1 MAGVTSVSRSSAPVS
16 TPRRTAPVHGS
27 ILVLAAALV
36 LTTAACGYDGVSPDT
51 TTSGS
56 VPVASPGPGLTD
68 TSEAPAPTVVP
79 GGVSVSPG
87 TPVTR
92 IPTTQTDWG
101 AILDAL
107 PDGFPVY
114 PTAEVAEPPS
124 EPVSAAFSTPDP
136 VDQVA
141 GWYRN
146 ALEAAGFST
155 VDLSEPLEDG
165 SRVLDSQ
172 SDVPECRIQ
181 VTFHPQGGSTM
192 ITVRYGAGCAGA
204 GD

>member
-1 MAGVTSVSRSSAPVS
+1 M
-16 TPRRTAPVHGS
+16 HGS
-27 ILVLAAALV
+27 ILALAAALV
-36 LTTAACGYDGVSPDT
+36 LAVAACGSDRVSPHA

-56 VPVASPGPGLTD
+56 VPVASPGPGATD

-87 TPVTR
+87 PPFTR

-114 PTAEVAEPPS
+114 PTAEVAEPPP

-136 VDQVA
+136 VDRVA
-141 GWYRN
+141 GWYRD

-172 SDVPECRIQ
+172 TDVPECRVQ
-181 VTFHPQGGSTM
+181 VTFRPEGGSTM
-192 ITVRYGAGCAGA
+192 ITVLYGAGCAGA
-204 GD
+204 GG

>member
-1 MAGVTSVSRSSAPVS
+1 M
-16 TPRRTAPVHGS
+16 HGS
-27 ILVLAAALV
+27 ILVLATALA
-36 LTTAACGYDGVSPDT
+36 LTVAACGSDGASPGAASPGATVSA
-51 TTSGS
+51 S
-56 VPVASPGPGLTD
+56 VPVASLSPSVAG
-68 TSEAPAPTVVP
+68 TSHAPAPTLVP

-87 TPVTR
+87 PAVTR

-107 PDGFPVY
+107 PDGFPIY
-114 PTAEVAEPPS
+114 PAANVAEPPP
-124 EPVSAAFSTPDP
+124 EPVSAAFSTSDS

-141 GWYRN
+141 GWYRA
-146 ALEAAGFST
+146 ALEAAGFSR

-165 SRVLDSQ
+165 SRVLDSR

-181 VTFHPQGGSTM
+181 VTFRPQGGSTM
-192 ITVRYGAGCAGA
+192 ITVLYGAGCAGA